1 MTGDADGGRRDR
13 LTDDSSDRWMGRLMS
28 QLLGGA
34 VLLGRKLG
42 DLVLVGSFDL
52 LLPCQSDMNLQGETS
67 LLCVLWVWSLSRT
80 EMQSL

>member
-1 MTGDADGGRRDR
+1 
-13 LTDDSSDRWMGRLMS
+13 MGRLMS
-28 QLLGGA
+28 QLLAGA

-42 DLVLVGSFDL
+42 ELGVGSFDL